1 MGFQNFHTSVTAGS
15 LCSLLPR
22 SVCLLLLSPVVICW
36 QAGRD
41 GENPSLWFLSLHIRG
56 ATCGPD
62 RQILLGQHTL
72 SITTEMIQMKS
83 RILHILN
90 ALSSSAIRIK
100 TFVFLL
106 LIIFSDF
113 QKDLVE
119 NQGGISLFY
128 VPDQE
133 WGNFCPTVRADT
145 SDLSP
150 QPTHVLCI
158 AISYISF
165 GYIWPQPN
173 KH

>member
-1 MGFQNFHTSVTAGS
+1 
-15 LCSLLPR
+15 
-22 SVCLLLLSPVVICW
+22 
-36 QAGRD
+36 
-41 GENPSLWFLSLHIRG
+41 
-56 ATCGPD
+56 
-62 RQILLGQHTL
+62 
-72 SITTEMIQMKS
+72 MKS

-133 WGNFCPTVRADT
+133 
-145 SDLSP
+145 
-150 QPTHVLCI
+150 
-158 AISYISF
+158 
-165 GYIWPQPN
+165 
-173 KH
+173 